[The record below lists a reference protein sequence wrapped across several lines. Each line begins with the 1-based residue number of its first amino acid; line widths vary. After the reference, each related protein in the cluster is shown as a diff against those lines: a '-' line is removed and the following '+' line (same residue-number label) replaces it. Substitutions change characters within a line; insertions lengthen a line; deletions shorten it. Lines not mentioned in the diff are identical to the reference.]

1 MDINRDA
8 AIIPPEYVL
17 ACTDVFIPLGLDPV
31 IPYREVGIDYH
42 EFRAQPRPLS
52 INQLAS
58 LLEQSFEELQ
68 TPHVGL
74 LVGQRISLTVHGKA
88 AISAFTQPTYIETLK
103 FASRFCE
110 KLFPP
115 LSMEFIE
122 TEDTVGLRTY
132 EMISI
137 RPHTQFVLELLAVN
151 FYKIFHLLLGEE
163 HQPAYFSFSYPEPN
177 YSHIYKRYLNC
188 PVRFD
193 APFSE
198 FVVPRNIAEKP
209 LDLANVALARIAEQE
224 AIESIPKIN
233 LNFLP
238 KQIRNIL
245 VQSVGAFPSLETV
258 AGIMGVS
265 SRTLRRQLQEHGT
278 TFKNELETVRKEFAI
293 YYLTRTE
300 NCITDIAYSLG
311 YCDSSAFS
319 NAFKKWTNLT
329 PRAYRKRYLNHA
341 KPAESDE
348 SVSAIISQFK
358 ILEQQAEQIENPT
371 RSADSIKKHA

>member
-1 MDINRDA
+1 MEINKDA
-8 AIIPPEYVL
+8 AIIPPEYIL
-17 ACTDVFIPLGLDPV
+17 ACSDIFIPLGLDPML
-31 IPYREVGIDYH
+31 PYRDIGIDYH
-42 EFRAQPRPLS
+42 EFRAEPRPLS
-52 INQLAS
+52 INQLAR
-58 LLEQSFEELQ
+58 LLEKTFTELQ
-68 TPHVGL
+68 TPHIGL

-137 RPHTQFVLELLAVN
+137 RPHTTFVLELLAVN
-151 FYKIFHLLLGEE
+151 FYKIFHLLLGEDK
-163 HQPAYFSFSYPEPN
+163 QPAYFSFNYPEPE
-177 YSHIYKRYLNC
+177 YSHIYRRYIKC
-188 PVRFD
+188 PINFA
-193 APFSE
+193 APYSE
-198 FVVPRNIAEKP
+198 FVVPRRIAEQP

-245 VQSVGAFPSLETV
+245 VQSAGAFPSLEAV
-258 AGIMGVS
+258 ASVMGVS

-278 TFKNELETVRKEFAI
+278 TFKTELETVRKEFAI

-300 NCITDIAYSLG
+300 NCITDVAYSLG

-319 NAFKKWTNLT
+319 NAFKKWTGLT
-329 PRAYRKRYLNHA
+329 PRSYRKRYHNHV

-348 SVSAIISQFK
+348 SVSAIISQYK
-358 ILEQQAEQIENPT
+358 ILERQAEQIEKPT
-371 RSADSIKKHA
+371 ISADSIKKPA